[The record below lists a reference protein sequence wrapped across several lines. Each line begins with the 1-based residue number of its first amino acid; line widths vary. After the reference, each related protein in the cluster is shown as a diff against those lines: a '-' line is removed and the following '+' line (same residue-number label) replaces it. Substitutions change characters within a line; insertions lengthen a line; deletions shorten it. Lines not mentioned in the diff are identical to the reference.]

1 MAGRPPAFARIV
13 NEQSRVPDSTPSVRR
28 RSAQPKKRRRDPAR
42 SPAAPRTQRRAKR
55 RSRAWWLALVPL
67 AGVLT
72 VAALLLWARRPGP
85 GTGQLVR
92 LELPDSS
99 AETAGRVLRERG
111 LVDSAWLFSMYAW
124 WRQLRVDFEPGEHL
138 LLDTLS
144 PKDLVG
150 QLARLRSRASQRVT
164 LLEGWTHQDI
174 GKRLESS
181 GICSSTAFRAAFE
194 DAALLER
201 LSVPGETAEGYLFP
215 DTYELHRNSDAET
228 VVVTLVQAAKKQLAK
243 LREQY
248 PEAYE
253 RMTESH
259 GFSELHWVTL
269 ASILEKEAVDAAELP
284 AIASVFFN
292 RLTDPTFR
300 PARMLQSDPTAAYG
314 CRLEPERAPS
324 CKRFQG
330 RIVPEMLRD
339 SSNRYNTY
347 RHPGLPPGPI
357 SNPGKAALLAVLM
370 PDETDYLFFFA
381 DGKGRHTFSRTFDAH
396 RAVIRG
402 QRAGASGG
410 R

>member
-1 MAGRPPAFARIV
+1 MP
-13 NEQSRVPDSTPSVRR
+13 ESSPSVRR
-28 RSAQPKKRRRDPAR
+28 RSTR
-42 SPAAPRTQRRAKR
+42 SRKR
-55 RSRAWWLALVPL
+55 RSVGSSRPPAAQAPRRRTKRQRGWWWLAIASIVALL
-67 AGVLT
+67 GVS
-72 VAALLLWARRPGP
+72 ALLLWARRPGP

-92 LELPDSS
+92 LDLPDGS
-99 AETAGRVLRERG
+99 AATAGRVLRERG
-111 LVDSAWLFSMYAW
+111 LVDSAWLFSAYASL
-124 WRQLRVDFEPGEHL
+124 RQLRLDLEPGEHL
-138 LLDTLS
+138 LLDSLS

-181 GICSSTAFRAAFE
+181 GICSSAAFSAAFE
-194 DAALLER
+194 DEALLER
-201 LSVPGETAEGYLFP
+201 LSVPAETAEGYLYP
-215 DTYELHRNSDAET
+215 DTYELHRNSDADT
-228 VVVTLVQAAKKQLAK
+228 VVVTLVQATKKQLAE
-243 LREQY
+243 LRQQH
-248 PEAYE
+248 PEANARLAETY
-253 RMTESH
+253 
-259 GFSELHWVTL
+259 GFSEHHWVTL
-269 ASILEKEAVDAAELP
+269 ASILEKEAVDTAELP

-314 CRLEPERAPS
+314 CRVEPERAPS

-357 SNPGKAALLAVLM
+357 SNPGKAALLAVLT
-370 PDETDYLFFFA
+370 PAETDYLFFFA
-381 DGKGRHTFSRTFDAH
+381 DGKGRHTFTRTFDAH

-402 QRAGASGG
+402 EPAGGAGK